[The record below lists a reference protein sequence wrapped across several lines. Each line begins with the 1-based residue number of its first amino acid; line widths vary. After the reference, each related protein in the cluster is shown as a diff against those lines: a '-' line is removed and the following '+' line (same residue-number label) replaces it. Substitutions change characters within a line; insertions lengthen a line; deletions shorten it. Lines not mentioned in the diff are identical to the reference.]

1 MAETTKT
8 FLGKYELLEV
18 IGDGAEGRV
27 YKASCNADTV
37 PGVARGELVA
47 LKRLKSTGHEKESQQ
62 FLRQIK
68 ILSKLKHPNIVGH
81 KDSFV
86 WREKELEEDIY
97 CLVMELLDGEP
108 LKQLIEKY
116 RGGLPWELAGGI
128 LSQTLQ
134 ALQYASKNGVI
145 HRDLKPS
152 NIFIT
157 KSGVPKLVDFGI
169 ARQDD
174 GESTATSSAAGAKGT
189 FDYMAPDFALQ
200 HGGFRGDE
208 QSDIFSFGV
217 ILYYTLAGA
226 LPFPQLGEHADRGYY
241 IRWLG
246 QQMPIAEFRHPVF
259 RVLAHARSCIGRC
272 IDPDREARFK
282 TFDEVMADFAQVGYR
297 KLKHGSEV
305 YEFTDW
311 LGKGGFGEVFRARRV
326 SDRRD
331 VAVKRLFSTG
341 QSSRFVREAKIL
353 RDAAHPNLTE
363 YVDFVE
369 VRVRDD
375 EREYYLILEYLAG
388 MPDAGLKDRI
398 KNSEN
403 GLDPTEALQLFV
415 CYLDCLEHLHKNGI
429 IHRDIKPGNLYAPA
443 GNPRKAKIFD
453 LGIAHDEEGTRT
465 HGQVPGT
472 LDFMPPE
479 FATQT
484 SGRGSAQSD
493 IYSIGV
499 TLYQTLTKKLPFPRL
514 PDKEAEAWIAFF
526 RRGDKPLDCPFDH
539 PVFTSRTELVPLLRR
554 ALAHDPKR
562 RFESAGAMRDEIK
575 KILLKWGATSFDYD
589 DERPTAATMIMPQ
602 PASKRP
608 APEEEFEDIEVLEAA
623 PVPAVDPAE
632 LERQRRADAEAEK
645 NKRAEAER
653 LAQEKERQA
662 EAARIKAREEAERL
676 AQEQARK
683 AAADAEK
690 RQREEAERLVR
701 EKERQAAEEA
711 ARVRTRE
718 EAERFAQEQARKA
731 AEDAEKRKREEAE
744 HLVREKERQAAEEIR
759 RKEREAAEEAA
770 RIKAREEA
778 ERLAKERAIKAA
790 EEAEKRKREEAE
802 RLVRE
807 KERQAAEEAAR
818 IKAREEAERLA
829 KERAIKAAEE
839 AEKRKREE
847 AERLVREKERQA
859 AEEIRRKEREAAERV
874 EQERRRIAAAEAAE
888 KKRIED
894 ARLAKIRAEQAE
906 QRRKTMAKVSK
917 VAAIFVGIA
926 LLAIAGYFGW
936 NKAKISMQENAY
948 SKAASQAHADFQSG
962 DFTGSITEAE
972 KALAI
977 HKDDS
982 AMQKLIADAQAQIKI
997 QQSYGGLMKDGQ
1009 AAFDNHDYSNAL
1021 VKASSAL
1028 QQVPNDSAATKLQDG
1043 AQRFLTDYH
1052 NAVARA
1058 NAAFKGNDFA
1068 NANAEAE
1075 KALAVYP
1082 NDAAM
1087 KQIKSSAVA
1096 QIANQRAYTDAMK
1109 NAQAA
1114 YAGRDFTNAVA
1125 MAKEALRKFP
1135 NEPNATKLQDDAQ
1148 KYLNSY
1154 HDAVN
1159 AANTAFGNNDF
1170 VTAETQADAALGIYP
1185 RDAAMLKLKA
1195 DAQTEGKKRAKYTD
1209 AYKNART
1216 FFDSHDYTNS
1226 LAWAMQALKELPGD
1240 ANAGKLRDSAQT
1252 MLNNYHEAVNAA
1264 NAAAQK
1270 GDYNGIVTAADKA
1283 LAIYAND
1290 PAMQSLKSSAQARI
1304 ATQQAYTDA
1313 LNKAQAA
1320 LDSHDYATAATWAAT
1335 ALQKVPNDAAATKIQ
1350 ESASKELN
1358 RFSDTI
1364 TRAQTAFKNRDFAG
1378 AVTLADQALSIRKDD
1393 ATAQKIKSDVLLELD
1408 IQLVTLLQE
1417 FNVSVPTE
1425 LKYAVVKHVDRLG
1438 IIGDTG
1444 KPYYL
1449 GQADLLEKGYRA
1461 GGTWLSEGN
1470 RKPSLSD
1477 LRKAIDSWE

>member
-47 LKRLKSTGHEKESQQ
+47 VKRLKSTGHEKESQQ

-116 RGGLPWELAGGI
+116 RGGLPWEKAGGI

-217 ILYYTLAGA
+217 ILYYTLAGV

-259 RVLAHARSCIGRC
+259 RVLAHARSCIARC

-282 TFDEVMADFAQVGYR
+282 TFDEVMADFVQVGYR

-331 VAVKRLFSTG
+331 VAIKRLFSTG

-403 GLDPTEALQLFV
+403 GLEPTEALQLFT

-514 PDKEAEAWIAFF
+514 PEKEAEAWIAFF

-539 PVFTSRTELVPLLRR
+539 AVFTSRPELVPLLRR
-554 ALAHDPKR
+554 ALAHDLKR

-575 KILLKWGATSFDYD
+575 KILLKWGAPSYDYD

-602 PASKRP
+602 PAAKRP

-623 PVPAVDPAE
+623 PVPAVDPDE
-632 LERQRRADAEAEK
+632 LERQRLAAVELENK
-645 NKRAEAER
+645 KRAEAER
-653 LAQEKERQA
+653 LAQEKEQQA
-662 EAARIKAREEAERL
+662 EAARIKAREEAERV
-676 AQEQARK
+676 AKEQE
-683 AAADAEK
+683 
-690 RQREEAERLVR
+690 
-701 EKERQAAEEA
+701 
-711 ARVRTRE
+711 
-718 EAERFAQEQARKA
+718 RKA

-744 HLVREKERQAAEEIR
+744 QLVRENERQ
-759 RKEREAAEEAA
+759 AAEEAA

-839 AEKRKREE
+839 AERRKREE
-847 AERLVREKERQA
+847 AERLAREKERQA

-894 ARLAKIRAEQAE
+894 ARLAKIRAERAE
-906 QRRKTMAKVSK
+906 QRRKTMAKVYK

-926 LLAIAGYFGW
+926 LLAVAGYFGW
-936 NKAKISMQENAY
+936 NKAKIQMQENAY

-962 DFTGSITEAE
+962 DYTGSISEAE

-982 AMQKLIADAQAQIKI
+982 SMQKLIVDAQAQIKI

-1009 AAFDNHDYSNAL
+1009 AAFDSHDYSNAL
-1021 VKASSAL
+1021 VKAVSAL

-1043 AQRFLTDYH
+1043 AQRFLGDYH

-1058 NAAFKGNDFA
+1058 TAAFKGNDFA
-1068 NANAEAE
+1068 NASTEAE
-1075 KALAVYP
+1075 KALAIYP

-1096 QIANQRAYTDAMK
+1096 QIANQQAYLADMK

-1114 YAGRDFTNAVA
+1114 YAGRDFTNAV
-1125 MAKEALRKFP
+1125 MLAKEALRKFP
-1135 NEPNATKLQDDAQ
+1135 GEPNATKLLADAQ
-1148 KYLNSY
+1148 TYLGNY

-1159 AANTAFGNNDF
+1159 AATTAFGNNDF

-1195 DAQTEGKKRAKYTD
+1195 DAQAQGKIRAKYTE
-1209 AYKNART
+1209 AYKNSRT

-1240 ANAGKLRDSAQT
+1240 ANAGKLRDSAQKQ
-1252 MLNNYHEAVNAA
+1252 LNDYHEAVSAA
-1264 NAAAQK
+1264 TTAAQK
-1270 GDYNGIVTAADKA
+1270 GDANGVVTAADKA

-1290 PAMQSLKSSAQARI
+1290 AAMQQLKANAQARI
-1304 ATQQAYTDA
+1304 SNQQAYTDA
-1313 LNKAQAA
+1313 LAKAQAA

-1335 ALQKVPNDAAATKIQ
+1335 ALQKMPSDAAATKIQ

-1364 TRAQTAFKNRDFAG
+1364 TRAQTAFKNRDYAG
-1378 AVTLADQALSIRKDD
+1378 AVTWADQALSIRKDD

-1408 IQLVTLLQE
+1408 LQLVTLLQE

-1425 LKYAVVKHVDRLG
+1425 LKYAVVKHVSTLTT
-1438 IIGDTG
+1438 IGDSG
-1444 KPYYL
+1444 KPFYQA
-1449 GQADLLEKGYRA
+1449 QADALEKGYRA
-1461 GGTWLSEGN
+1461 GAWLTEGN
-1470 RKPSLSD
+1470 RQSSLRD

>member
-47 LKRLKSTGHEKESQQ
+47 VKRLKSTGHEKESQQ

-68 ILSKLKHPNIVGH
+68 ILSKLNHPNIVGH

-108 LKQLIEKY
+108 LKALIEKY

-217 ILYYTLAGA
+217 ILYYTLAGT

-246 QQMPIAEFRHPVF
+246 QQPPMAEFRHPVF

-272 IDPDREARFK
+272 IDPDRTARFK

-305 YEFTDW
+305 YEFIDW

-398 KNSEN
+398 KNSES
-403 GLDPTEALQLFV
+403 GLDPAEALQLFV

-539 PVFTSRTELVPLLRR
+539 PIFNSHPELVPLLRR
-554 ALAHDPKR
+554 SLAHDPKR
-562 RFESAGAMRDEIK
+562 RFESAGAMRDELK
-575 KILLKWGATSFDYD
+575 TILLKWGAPSYDYD

-602 PASKRP
+602 PAPKRP
-608 APEEEFEDIEVLEAA
+608 APEEEFEDIVVVEAA
-623 PVPAVDPAE
+623 PPPAAAPAE
-632 LERQRRADAEAEK
+632 PEHQHRADAEAEL

-662 EAARIKAREEAERL
+662 EDARIKAREEAERL

-683 AAADAEK
+683 AAADTEK
-690 RQREEAERLVR
+690 RRREEAERLGR
-701 EKERQAAEEA
+701 EKERLATDEA
-711 ARVRTRE
+711 ARVKTRE
-718 EAERFAQEQARKA
+718 EAEHLAKQRERKA

-744 HLVREKERQAAEEIR
+744 
-759 RKEREAAEEAA
+759 
-770 RIKAREEA
+770 
-778 ERLAKERAIKAA
+778 
-790 EEAEKRKREEAE
+790 
-802 RLVRE
+802 RLVHE

-847 AERLVREKERQA
+847 AERLAREKERQA
-859 AEEIRRKEREAAERV
+859 AEEVRRKEREAAERV

-894 ARLAKIRAEQAE
+894 ARQAKIRAERAE
-906 QRRKTMAKVSK
+906 QRRKSMAKLAK

-926 LLAIAGYFGW
+926 VLAVAGYFGW
-936 NKAKISMQENAY
+936 NKAKLQMRENAY
-948 SKAASQAHADFQSG
+948 SKAEIQAHADFQSG
-962 DFTGSITEAE
+962 DFSGAINEAE

-977 HKDDS
+977 HKDVPTL
-982 AMQKLIADAQAQIKI
+982 QKLIADAQLQIKLHE
-997 QQSYGGLMKDGQ
+997 SYGGAIKDGQ
-1009 AAFDNHDYSNAL
+1009 AAFDNRDYSNAL
-1021 VKASSAL
+1021 TWAAAAL
-1028 QQVPNDSAATKLQDG
+1028 QKVPGDLAATKLQED
-1043 AQRFLTDYH
+1043 AQRFLNEFH
-1052 NAVARA
+1052 NAVNRANAAYKNNDFATASAEADKALAVYKNDAAMQSLKTSAQGQIANQQAYLAAMKNAQTAFDNRDYASAVTMANEALQKFPAEPNATRLRDTAQKHLTTHRDAVAAA
-1058 NAAFKGNDFA
+1058 NAAFKSGDFA
-1068 NANAEAE
+1068 AAEANADT
-1075 KALAVYP
+1075 ALGIQP
-1082 NDAAM
+1082 KDAAM
-1087 KQIKSSAVA
+1087 ILLKGNA
-1096 QIANQRAYTDAMK
+1096 QAQTKLRGEYTKAIK

-1114 YAGRDFTNAVA
+1114 FAGGDYTNTVA
-1125 MAKEALRKFP
+1125 WAAEALKQIP
-1135 NEPNATKLQDDAQ
+1135 GDANAAKLRDSAQ
-1148 KYLNSY
+1148 KLLNDY

-1159 AANTAFGNNDF
+1159 AANAAWQKSDFTTAG
-1170 VTAETQADAALGIYP
+1170 TEADKALAVY
-1185 RDAAMLKLKA
+1185 RNDAAMQSIKA
-1195 DAQTEGKKRAKYTD
+1195 NAQTQLANLQAYRDALGKAQ
-1209 AYKNART
+1209 AA
-1216 FFDSHDYTNS
+1216 FDSHDYTS
-1226 LAWAMQALKELPGD
+1226 
-1240 ANAGKLRDSAQT
+1240 
-1252 MLNNYHEAVNAA
+1252 
-1264 NAAAQK
+1264 
-1270 GDYNGIVTAADKA
+1270 
-1283 LAIYAND
+1283 
-1290 PAMQSLKSSAQARI
+1290 
-1304 ATQQAYTDA
+1304 
-1313 LNKAQAA
+1313 
-1320 LDSHDYATAATWAAT
+1320 AATWATT
-1335 ALQKVPNDAAATKIQ
+1335 ALQKIPNDAAATKIRD
-1350 ESASKELN
+1350 SAQQALN
-1358 RFSDTI
+1358 AFGDTVKQ
-1364 TRAQTAFKNRDFAG
+1364 AQTAFQKMDYVG
-1378 AVTLADQALSIRKDD
+1378 AVTFADKALAIRKDD
-1393 ATAQKIKSDVLLELD
+1393 ATMQKMKTDILRQLD
-1408 IQLVTLLQE
+1408 ARLVTLLDQ
-1417 FNVSVPTE
+1417 FNVSVPSE
-1425 LKYAVVKHVDRLG
+1425 LKYAEGKKPDIMTTLG
-1438 IIGDTG
+1438 GDAAK
-1444 KPYYL
+1444 KPYHDL
-1449 GQADLLEKGYRA
+1449 ADWLEKGYRA
-1461 GGTWLSEGN
+1461 GKWLADAG
-1470 RKPSLSD
+1470 RQTSLHD
-1477 LRKAIDSWE
+1477 LHDKITNWE